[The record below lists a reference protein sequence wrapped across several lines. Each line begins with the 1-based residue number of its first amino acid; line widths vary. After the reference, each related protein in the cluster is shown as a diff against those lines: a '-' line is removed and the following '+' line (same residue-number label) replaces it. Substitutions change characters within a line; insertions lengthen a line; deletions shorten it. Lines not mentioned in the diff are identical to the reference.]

1 MLLHVVET
9 VEPVLSYARECLTRG
24 SSDEVGNALQAC
36 SVYLDLYRPPAY
48 AEYSISTRLREQLH
62 ELADAR
68 HLFNVEPVHNSVGD
82 RQQIL
87 ECLAMLVQAAVLEDE
102 SMLVAEVFD
111 VDQAPCIGL
120 SFDGLGHFVQEI
132 VFNDLLRVSLEE
144 LRARWTSATRGG
156 RIDTAPNGLL
166 LRLTGQ
172 RILPDVT
179 NQYEALREAVD
190 EAARLCQE
198 GHEADTILAAV
209 DKALD
214 VIDGECTK
222 SPTDL
227 NALLAEMIQECKPKL
242 TEHSIVIDT
251 LLSAGLPPIVV
262 HRKRVQA
269 YIANLAAY
277 AQHILP
283 EGGAMMLLLDY
294 DPTRRCVELTTNVS
308 GKECRVGDRCTL
320 ASLRRTVVDVHG
332 GAFEVEERPREV
344 TITAE
349 LPDVAGRAL
358 DEWLPHSDVFSEKS
372 KQVLRLLKSGGEA
385 LPEDLLLGGIL
396 EEELERWLL
405 PKLSESPASNLAHE
419 LLADLKRH
427 SRSTSDPL
435 AKALDQVERGK
446 PRREIAKPRYAAP
459 LLRAYNASDRG
470 RKALG
475 LDGITQ
481 TEVEKLATALQSTP
495 LDHAECL
502 RIIARARRNAS

>member
-1 MLLHVVET
+1 
-9 VEPVLSYARECLTRG
+9 
-24 SSDEVGNALQAC
+24 
-36 SVYLDLYRPPAY
+36 
-48 AEYSISTRLREQLH
+48 
-62 ELADAR
+62 
-68 HLFNVEPVHNSVGD
+68 
-82 RQQIL
+82 
-87 ECLAMLVQAAVLEDE
+87 
-102 SMLVAEVFD
+102 MLVAEVFD
-111 VDQAPCIGL
+111 VDQAPCIALG
-120 SFDGLGHFVQEI
+120 FDGLGHFVQEI
-132 VFNDLLRVSLEE
+132 VFNGFLRVSMEE
-144 LRARWTSATRGG
+144 LRSRWTSATRGG
-156 RIDTAPNGLL
+156 RIDIAPNGLL

-179 NQYEALREAVD
+179 NQYEALREVVD

-209 DKALD
+209 DKPLA

-227 NALLAEMIQECKPKL
+227 NALLTEMIQECKPRL

-262 HRKRVQA
+262 HRKRLQA

-320 ASLRRTVVDVHG
+320 ASLRRTVVDVHRG
-332 GAFEVEERPREV
+332 TFEVEEKPREATLAAV
-344 TITAE
+344 

-372 KQVLRLLKSGGEA
+372 KQALRLIESGGEA
-385 LPEDLLLGGIL
+385 PPKDLLLAGIL

-419 LLADLKRH
+419 LLTNLKQH
-427 SRSTSDPL
+427 STSDPL
-435 AKALDQVERGK
+435 AKALDQVKRGK

-459 LLRAYNASDRG
+459 LLRAYNASERG

-481 TEVEKLATALQSTP
+481 TEVEKLRTALQSTP

-502 RIIARARRNAS
+502 RIIARARRNAH